1 MSTPDDRTT
10 TGRGSDLN
18 PGTDHSAHA
27 TSEQPGTQAGR
38 CNDGVDYLV
47 CSAFADAADEKDRR
61 RAAALAAVAVATGWL
76 SWPQVASAVD
86 GTATDRRLDGLTPQ
100 QTETRFGTALSDVDG
115 TELSALLRAVD
126 EEAVEARCATC
137 DQTVTLTPGAHPDWV
152 HLQYVP
158 DPHVGWRPERDDDA
172 GHHPVPVW
180 RYGPAAM
187 PADRVGA
194 DPSTDDF
201 DEVDRDRLWMAGAAL
216 LGVAGNLV
224 FHHVADGTWAPAT
237 EDPAAMTAEAR
248 AVLDRLEA
256 AVADARTELDAITR
270 LTRARAAHRHAR
282 QTTQGRGEKP

>member
-1 MSTPDDRTT
+1 M
-10 TGRGSDLN
+10 N

-27 TSEQPGTQAGR
+27 TAEQPGTQVGR

-47 CSAFADAADEKDRR
+47 CSAFADAADGKDRR

-86 GTATDRRLDGLTPQ
+86 GTAADRSLDGLTPE
-100 QTETRFGTALSDVDG
+100 QTETRFGNALSEVDD
-115 TELSALLRAVD
+115 TELGALLRAVD

-137 DQTVTLTPGAHPDWV
+137 DQTVTLTPGPHPAWV
-152 HLQYVP
+152 HLRHVP
-158 DPHVGWRPERDDDA
+158 DPAGGWRPERDEEA
-172 GHHPVPVW
+172 GHQAVPVW
-180 RYGPAAM
+180 RYGPAAL

-216 LGVAGNLV
+216 LGVAGDLV

-237 EDPAAMTAEAR
+237 EDPAAMAAEAR
-248 AVLDRLEA
+248 DVVARLEV
-256 AVADARTELDAITR
+256 AVTDARTELDAVTR
-270 LTRARAAHRHAR
+270 LTRARAAHRQNR
-282 QTTQGRGEKP
+282 QTTQGRGEEP